1 MTKSITNSVLNIF
14 SSFIVLVAMTALPFS
29 VIAQA
34 HDAHTPA
41 ATHEAAQTPATTTT
55 PETAAPAH
63 VEGGQDAMHT
73 AEGHGAEAHSCE
85 EPLLNKE
92 GKYDPKPGI
101 FEHIGNSNEFHLFGH
116 FAIPLPCIL
125 WSKEDGMTFCMSNKF
140 EHGHKAYNRYVL
152 VSGVVQRIEDAS
164 FPSGEVAVGCIE
176 KVMGGKDGKE
186 EIASVDYQGKQVGL
200 QKATTLLKGSSFIDF
215 SISKNVF
222 AMLLAALILVLTFTK
237 VASLYKTRVGQA
249 PTGIQSFIEPILV
262 FIDAEV
268 IKPML
273 GNRGPKYA
281 PYIYTVFFFILAC
294 NLLGLVP
301 LFPGG
306 ANITGNVG
314 TTLVLAVFT
323 FLITNLN
330 GNRHYW
336 GHIFNMPGVP
346 LALKFLI
353 TPVEIIGIFTKPA
366 SLMIRLFANITA
378 GHIIILNLISLIF
391 VFGKV
396 GTNLMGATAG
406 TLMAIPFTLFMNI
419 IEFVVASIQAFIFTI
434 LSASYIGAATEEH
447 HHEEAHH

>member
-1 MTKSITNSVLNIF
+1 M
-14 SSFIVLVAMTALPFS
+14 AALPFS
-29 VIAQA
+29 SIAQA

-41 ATHEAAQTPATTTT
+41 AATHEEVHTPATTT
-55 PETAAPAH
+55 ESAMPAH
-63 VEGGQDAMHT
+63 EAAHEAT
-73 AEGHGAEAHSCE
+73 HGTEAHSCE

-92 GKYDPKPGI
+92 GKYDPKPSI

-116 FAIPLPCIL
+116 IAIPLPCIL
-125 WSKEDGMTFCMSNKF
+125 WSKEDGLTFCMSSKF
-140 EHGHKAYNRYVL
+140 EHGHQAYNRYVL
-152 VSGVVQRIEDAS
+152 VDGVVQRIEDAS

-176 KVMGGKDGKE
+176 KRMEEKDE
-186 EIASVDYQGKQVGL
+186 LAAVEYQGKQFEL
-200 QKATTLLKGSSFIDF
+200 KKASTLIKGSSWFDF

-222 AMLLAALILVLTFTK
+222 AMLLAALLLVLTFTK
-237 VASLYKTRVGQA
+237 VANLYKTRVGQA

-262 FIDAEV
+262 FIDTEV

-273 GNRGPKYA
+273 GDRGPKYA

-294 NLLGLVP
+294 NLLGLIP

-306 ANITGNVG
+306 ANVTGNIG
-314 TTLVLAVFT
+314 TTLVLAAFT

-330 GNRHYW
+330 GNRDYW

-346 LALKFLI
+346 LPLKFLI
-353 TPVEIIGIFTKPA
+353 TPVEIIGVFTKPI

-406 TLMAIPFTLFMNI
+406 TLMAVPFTLFMNI
-419 IEFVVASIQAFIFTI
+419 IEFVVALIQAFIFTI

-447 HHEEAHH
+447 HHAEDKH